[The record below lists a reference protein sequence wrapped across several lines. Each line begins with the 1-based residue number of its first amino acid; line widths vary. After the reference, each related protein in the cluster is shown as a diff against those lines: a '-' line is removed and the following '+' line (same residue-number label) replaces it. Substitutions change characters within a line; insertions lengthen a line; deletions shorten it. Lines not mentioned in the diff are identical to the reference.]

1 MYLPMLLV
9 AIAGLAAASTSSN
22 LMRRGSAPSAAGA
35 LTSPLRIMPF
45 GDSITV
51 FECAANGYQSAADHA
66 IFGPLNETS
75 GQNDQGTGYPYPN
88 GTFFVT
94 AHGGYRGFLGHA
106 LADDE
111 GGAIGPAPSSPAWT
125 FVGSQFDC
133 GNHEGYGGETVGWL
147 ANRTTAIMSNAQP
160 DIVLFMAGTNDFF
173 WPVNDAH
180 HGCRTAACLA
190 ARLRKLL
197 DLTFAA
203 VPKTTFLLSTITH
216 INEARCK
223 FYDTA
228 HWHPGNCP
236 DDMQANII
244 AYNKLLPAIAA
255 EYVAKGFDMAV
266 HDVNEEAQFVDA
278 DYWIWGIHFNATG
291 FRKMANVWAN
301 AISSSAKWKGRAA
314 AVCPCPARQ
323 PVPSCC
329 VQRDAPP
336 PTPPTPPPAPWPSI
350 IVPGLPDDTTPT
362 TIATERPA
370 TAVATCVNV
379 SDCTAEL
386 QAVLDSC
393 AETVTVP
400 ALPSGRSWIVRPISV
415 TCDGQT
421 IDFDA
426 EAVLQAKRGEFHQ
439 GQGGTILFKIQNRS
453 DVTVRG
459 HGGATFRMW
468 REDYGNPKLY
478 SHSEG
483 RHGMAIYGSRN
494 VLLDGLTVTETG
506 GDGVYVSNILGQLG
520 TPNRNVSILN
530 CNLTGNYRNA
540 ISVISVA
547 GLRVENTV
555 LAMSKGTP
563 PEGGLDI
570 EPNSP
575 ENLLED
581 ILLDNVTMFGNTL
594 RSLTLSAHAARND
607 STYAPISITVRNT
620 VISGG
625 SFGISINTGPQG
637 VPAGSTMVLD
647 NLRVENTSGAG
658 LLLED
663 KHKNLAVTVKDSIF
677 RGVAAQ
683 ANHPIWI
690 EGHQN
695 APCDGASFDNV
706 TVVDGVFRTAVVFT
720 ADVVNVAGLI
730 SVQNARCCGA
740 GKWTCPPQ
748 TVPEG
753 NSLVIS
759 SCGSLGV

>member
-1 MYLPMLLV
+1 M
-9 AIAGLAAASTSSN
+9 
-22 LMRRGSAPSAAGA
+22 AP
-35 LTSPLRIMPF
+35 
-45 GDSITV
+45 
-51 FECAANGYQSAADHA
+51 
-66 IFGPLNETS
+66 
-75 GQNDQGTGYPYPN
+75 
-88 GTFFVT
+88 
-94 AHGGYRGFLGHA
+94 
-106 LADDE
+106 
-111 GGAIGPAPSSPAWT
+111 
-125 FVGSQFDC
+125 
-133 GNHEGYGGETVGWL
+133 
-147 ANRTTAIMSNAQP
+147 
-160 DIVLFMAGTNDFF
+160 
-173 WPVNDAH
+173 
-180 HGCRTAACLA
+180 
-190 ARLRKLL
+190 
-197 DLTFAA
+197 
-203 VPKTTFLLSTITH
+203 LLS
-216 INEARCK
+216 ALL
-223 FYDTA
+223 
-228 HWHPGNCP
+228 
-236 DDMQANII
+236 
-244 AYNKLLPAIAA
+244 LLPLLA
-255 EYVAKGFDMAV
+255 
-266 HDVNEEAQFVDA
+266 
-278 DYWIWGIHFNATG
+278 
-291 FRKMANVWAN
+291 
-301 AISSSAKWKGRAA
+301 
-314 AVCPCPARQ
+314 
-323 PVPSCC
+323 
-329 VQRDAPP
+329 
-336 PTPPTPPPAPWPSI
+336 
-350 IVPGLPDDTTPT
+350 TTPT
-362 TIATERPA
+362 AIATERPA
-370 TAVATCVNV
+370 TAVATCANA

-421 IDFDA
+421 IDFEA
-426 EAVLQAKRGEFHQ
+426 EAVLQAKRGEFHL

-483 RHGMAIYGSRN
+483 RHGVAIYGSHN

-581 ILLDNVTMFGNTL
+581 IVLDNVTMFGNTL

-607 STYAPISITVRNT
+607 STSAPISITVRNT
-620 VISGG
+620 AISGG
-625 SFGISINTGPQG
+625 SIGISIDTGPQG

-663 KHKNLAVTVKDSIF
+663 KHKNLAVTIKDSIF
-677 RGVAAQ
+677 RGVATQ
-683 ANHPIWI
+683 ADHPIWI
-690 EGHQN
+690 EGQN

-706 TVVDGVFRTAVVFT
+706 TVVDGVSRTAVVFT

-740 GKWTCPPQ
+740 GRWTCPPQ

-753 NSLVIS
+753 NSLVIN
-759 SCGSLGV
+759 SCGGLGV